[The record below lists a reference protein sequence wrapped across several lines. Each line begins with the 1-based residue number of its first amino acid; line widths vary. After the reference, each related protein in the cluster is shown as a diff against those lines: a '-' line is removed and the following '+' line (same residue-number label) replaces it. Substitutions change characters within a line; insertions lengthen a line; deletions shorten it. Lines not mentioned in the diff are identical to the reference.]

1 MTKMRDT
8 LRKMWETQKKIL
20 VVAFLLIFT
29 ATLFLYAGFQQNN
42 IRNVRLL
49 MADSE
54 KIVVDEQTNK
64 IDEEINSIGND
75 LDFLYESP
83 SFKKYING
91 KITKDAL
98 EEEWV
103 VFVNTMKKY
112 DKLRYINFNGDE
124 IVRINFNDGHAERV
138 DENFLENKS
147 SRYYV
152 IEALAHNDGEKY
164 ITKLDLN
171 TGEDIFGLPNKPLI
185 RAAVPVFDAKKE
197 KRGIIILD
205 YSGEAAFSG
214 IKKTNTNIRHMQF
227 VNSNGDSLTGVR
239 EEKGLAYINEEK
251 NNKSFKKDF
260 PAEWARIKATKN
272 GQFFSNKG
280 IFTFRFL
287 NFTNTMNAS
296 ITHDNLGNTSGFII
310 SQISAS
316 GEPFANDING
326 YLLSLLSVF
335 YTPLLFLSMILFSIV
350 CTILFAMYEENRAA
364 TKMMLIYDKLT
375 GCINRAFGM
384 RIIETEI
391 KRAERYSRHLALI
404 LLDIDHFKKVNDTF
418 GHMVG
423 DIVLKSIAD
432 ITKRNV
438 RKSDSIIRIGGEEFL
453 ILLPETDVVAA
464 AKVAENIRIVM
475 ENHVHPLVGHV
486 TVSCGVSE
494 RMPHEKF
501 SYWYLRLDEAL
512 YKAKRGGRNKV
523 VVTED
528 KVSETFDAS
537 NLAWKNEWES
547 GNKEIDDQHKNIL
560 KLGDKLIAMSISDAD
575 NKEIVRYFDLLLE
588 DISIHFNYEEKIL
601 ADLGYPQYEEHSN
614 IHKELV
620 VKAKY
625 LRDQY
630 LSGEI
635 KPTDL
640 FSFIV
645 SDIILGHMLS
655 EDVKFF
661 PLLKNKNSE

>member
-1 MTKMRDT
+1 
-8 LRKMWETQKKIL
+8 
-20 VVAFLLIFT
+20 
-29 ATLFLYAGFQQNN
+29 
-42 IRNVRLL
+42 
-49 MADSE
+49 
-54 KIVVDEQTNK
+54 
-64 IDEEINSIGND
+64 
-75 LDFLYESP
+75 
-83 SFKKYING
+83 
-91 KITKDAL
+91 
-98 EEEWV
+98 
-103 VFVNTMKKY
+103 
-112 DKLRYINFNGDE
+112 
-124 IVRINFNDGHAERV
+124 
-138 DENFLENKS
+138 
-147 SRYYV
+147 
-152 IEALAHNDGEKY
+152 
-164 ITKLDLN
+164 
-171 TGEDIFGLPNKPLI
+171 
-185 RAAVPVFDAKKE
+185 
-197 KRGIIILD
+197 
-205 YSGEAAFSG
+205 
-214 IKKTNTNIRHMQF
+214 MQF
-227 VNSNGDSLTGVR
+227 VNSNGDSLTGLR

-251 NNKSFKKDF
+251 NNQSFKKDF

-335 YTPLLFLSMILFSIV
+335 YTPLLLLSIILFSIV
-350 CTILFAMYEENRAA
+350 CAILFAIYKENSAK
-364 TKMMLIYDKLT
+364 TKIMLIYDKLT

-384 RIIETEI
+384 RILEKEI
-391 KRAERYSRHLALI
+391 TLAERHKRPLSLI
-404 LLDIDHFKKVNDTF
+404 LMDIDHFKKVNDTF

-423 DIVLKSIAD
+423 DIILKSIAD
-432 ITKRNV
+432 ITTRNV
-438 RKSDSIIRIGGEEFL
+438 RKSDSVIRIGGEEFL
-453 ILLPETDVVAA
+453 ILLPETDGAAA

-475 ENHVHPLVGHV
+475 ENYVHPLVGYV
-486 TVSCGVSE
+486 TVSCGVGE
-494 RMPHEKF
+494 RLQYEKF

-523 VVTED
+523 VIAED

-560 KLGDKLIAMSISDAD
+560 KLGDKLIAMSISEAD
-575 NKEIVRYFDLLLE
+575 NEEIVRYFDMLLE
-588 DISIHFNYEEKIL
+588 DISIHFNYEEKLL
-601 ADLGYPQYEEHSN
+601 ADLGYMQYEEHAD
-614 IHKELV
+614 IHKELI

-625 LRDQY
+625 LRNQY

-645 SDIILGHMLS
+645 SDIILGHMLT

-661 PLLKNKNSE
+661 SLLKNRNPD